1 MPEITDDAIRT
12 YRYLR
17 LGMAILLFMLA
28 ASLFIE
34 HHNTN
39 PGCWQTSISAYYY
52 TPVQAVFVA
61 TLVAVGICMLALRG
75 SSTNEDALLNIG
87 GMLVPVV
94 ALVPSR
100 GVGAC
105 RSVQVTLHDTSTDIA
120 NNMAA
125 LFLAGA
131 IGIAIALGLAV
142 HDQRAKA
149 SADMTTR
156 WLGIGAA
163 AVVSLTGFIWF
174 ELDRP
179 GFKTGAHYSAAIAL
193 FICII
198 LVTII
203 NAHEAREPGRAD
215 RWKGYV
221 YVYTLIA
228 PAMVLSVVGIGLW
241 NLVFGWSHAVFGIE
255 GALITLFA
263 IFWVVQTVELWG
275 EGLRTDA
282 AAPDQGAARDT
293 ASGQSTRDTDG
304 RAGG

>member
-1 MPEITDDAIRT
+1 MPEITDDAVRT

-17 LGMAILLFMLA
+17 LGMAILLAMLA
-28 ASLFIE
+28 TSLFIE
-34 HHNTN
+34 HYNTN

-61 TLVAVGICMLALRG
+61 TLVAVGVCMLALRG
-75 SSTNEDALLNIG
+75 SSPREDALLNIG

-100 GVGAC
+100 GVGGC
-105 RSVQVTLHDTSTDIA
+105 RSVQVTLHDTSTDIS

-131 IGIAIALGLAV
+131 IGIAVSVGLAV
-142 HDQRAKA
+142 HDQRTQ
-149 SADMTTR
+149 SGSDMTTR

-163 AVVSLTGFIWF
+163 VVVALTGFVWF
-174 ELDRP
+174 EFDRA
-179 GFKTGAHYSAAIAL
+179 GFKTGAHYSAAVAL
-193 FICII
+193 FVCII

-203 NAHEAREPGRAD
+203 NAHEARDPDRAD

-221 YVYTLIA
+221 YLYTLIA
-228 PAMVLSVVGIGLW
+228 PLMVLSVVVIAVW
-241 NLVFGWSHAVFGIE
+241 NWTYGWSHAVFGIE

-263 IFWVVQTVELWG
+263 VFWVVQTVELWG
-275 EGLRTDA
+275 EGLRTGVA
-282 AAPDQGAARDT
+282 
-293 ASGQSTRDTDG
+293 G
-304 RAGG
+304 RAGHATAQVTVGQQASDSARRDGG